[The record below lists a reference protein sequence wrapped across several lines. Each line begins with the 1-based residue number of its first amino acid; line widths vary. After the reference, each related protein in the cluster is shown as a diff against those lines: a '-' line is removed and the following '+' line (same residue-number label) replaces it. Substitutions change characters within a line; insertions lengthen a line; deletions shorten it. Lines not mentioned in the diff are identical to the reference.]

1 MWGEKVPCVRTEN
14 IANNSSPNLKN
25 GNPASQITGLMK
37 WNCAATYEHPRPLKY
52 RDVYPYQN
60 EWIFGQVP
68 KGEGGGGG
76 SKVSCFPMCP
86 VLIFLFKLL
95 KNIPWKY
102 PFVSFLCQKSPVQKS
117 KFCNINFWIG
127 NDPPPLRNFSENSS
141 VLVGGCFP
149 KQALSFLDL

>member
-68 KGEGGGGG
+68 KGEGGVVGQ
-76 SKVSCFPMCP
+76 KCLAFQC
-86 VLIFLFKLL
+86 VLFWFFSLNYW

-102 PFVSFLCQKSPVQKS
+102 SFVSFLCQKSPVQKS

-127 NDPPPLRNFSENSS
+127 NDPPLDFFRKFIRF
-141 VLVGGCFP
+141 GGAIRP
-149 KQALSFLDL
+149 